1 MCQALSCP
9 EDSILSTFLL
19 SLAVLPS
26 PPPLP
31 CISLSL
37 GGSDVDILFIHGPSV
52 VTCFLCF
59 DELCVSTFSVVTAK
73 RLRAALIDKHR
84 HKYLGGGFRT

>member
-1 MCQALSCP
+1 MSGFVMSRRQHFKHLSPQSGC
-9 EDSILSTFLL
+9 STL
-19 SLAVLPS
+19 

-37 GGSDVDILFIHGPSV
+37 GGSDIDMLFMHGPSV

-73 RLRAALIDKHR
+73 RLRAALIDKHK